1 MALSKETL
9 KSDIKAAF
17 TGVMNQ
23 ADDKREDALNK
34 LADKIADAVIKSI
47 KSMQITYTTGLTSPM
62 GAVTGQ
68 FQYTIS

>member
-23 ADDKREDALNK
+23 ADDKREDALDK
-34 LADKIADAVIKSI
+34 LADKIADAVITQIKSI
-47 KSMQITYTTGLTSPM
+47 QIIYTAGLTAPM
-62 GAVTGQ
+62 GPVTGQ

>member
-1 MALSKETL
+1 MALNKETL

-23 ADDKREDALNK
+23 ADDKREDALDK
-34 LADKIADAVIKSI
+34 LADKIADAVIMSI
-47 KSMQITYTTGLTSPM
+47 KSMQITYTAGLSSPM
-62 GAVTGQ
+62 GPVTGQ

>member
-9 KSDIKAAF
+9 KSDIKTAF

-23 ADDKREDALNK
+23 ADDKREDALDK

-47 KSMQITYTTGLTSPM
+47 KSMQITYTAGLAAPM
-62 GAVTGQ
+62 GPVTGQ